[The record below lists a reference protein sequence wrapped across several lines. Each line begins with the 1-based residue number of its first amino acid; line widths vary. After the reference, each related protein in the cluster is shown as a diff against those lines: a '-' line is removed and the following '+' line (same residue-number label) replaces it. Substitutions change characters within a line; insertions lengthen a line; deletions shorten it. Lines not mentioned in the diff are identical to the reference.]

1 MVGERPPLFL
11 DESDD
16 EKQDVPSASKP
27 SFFAEEDEDMV
38 MVDTGPNL
46 SLKRPLEEEDSDF
59 EVVEAVPLSEW
70 RSRSPPQPPT
80 PSRGSVPQSPIDVD
94 DDDDIVI
101 VPPPPA
107 KRRRLSPSEGD
118 IVGQLSLGAKDKGKE
133 PADSSKPISMYLGE
147 LVLDDAWATCSGKG
161 LTYAGDSLV
170 IHRDTRTSDRG
181 RGSSSKPSAKS
192 MTKKHAGKQMKLTSM
207 FKEAPKPV
215 KTTKRDADDYIVRLS
230 NKKGQELGRLPNRIA
245 SWVSNLLDHG
255 VIKVVGSVIDCPTP
269 LRTGCHIIVSLRFY
283 FLATAFS
290 SPATPE
296 TTKRNDLHWLAE
308 GTETQQEKLIS
319 NRKASLLQL
328 FKLLSLQPTSK
339 KKNIDPDAIAFSK
352 EHQAMS
358 MHPLWEEYE
367 FPIEPSDGIIDLC
380 EDEDKFFFN
389 PYSGELSLA
398 FPAAERSCRGG
409 ILADEMG
416 MGKTIQISALIH
428 TNSQPEDSD
437 PENVKKPSKAKQ
449 ATLGFKNKPSTSTSK
464 GSSSGPAATL
474 IVAPLSLL
482 AQWKAELERSSKD
495 ECLKIFIYHGTSR
508 GDVERLVDPTGDDP
522 VNVVIISYGTLASEH
537 TKTLRGGESP
547 LYEVEWLRV
556 VLDEAHFIKS
566 RHTKTAKSCYALR
579 ARRRWCL
586 TGTPIVN
593 RLEDLHSLLH
603 FLKDEPW
610 ADFAFFKSCI
620 TTPFLNQDPKCLQ
633 VVQVV
638 LESILLRR
646 EKTMKDKNGNP
657 IVALPPKEVT
667 TEKLE
672 FSPVERKIYDSI
684 YQDVKTAYNAFSEGG
699 SVLKRMEEL
708 ENEECPLCLDK
719 MQDPVLIPDCHH
731 SGCKECIVEHLQ
743 NQEEKGQEGFCPV
756 CQRKPVDE
764 RSLIEV
770 VFRPSDRGGQPSAV
784 LRKNDFLS
792 STKLD
797 ALKQHLTRL
806 RQKDPTFKAI
816 VFSQFTGFLDLI
828 EATLQREGFAHYR
841 LDGQMPQP
849 KRTRVLK
856 EFAEPSD
863 EPKIFA
869 ISLKAGGV
877 GLNLTSANYVFMMDC
892 WWNSAVES
900 QAIDRIHR
908 IGQEKTVYVTHFII
922 SNTIE
927 ERIVAIQK
935 RKMAIVKGALGGGK
949 ADKEAFENLKI
960 MFEEPA

>member
-1 MVGERPPLFL
+1 M
-11 DESDD
+11 
-16 EKQDVPSASKP
+16 
-27 SFFAEEDEDMV
+27 M
-38 MVDTGPNL
+38 
-46 SLKRPLEEEDSDF
+46 
-59 EVVEAVPLSEW
+59 
-70 RSRSPPQPPT
+70 
-80 PSRGSVPQSPIDVD
+80 
-94 DDDDIVI
+94 IV
-101 VPPPPA
+101 
-107 KRRRLSPSEGD
+107 
-118 IVGQLSLGAKDKGKE
+118 
-133 PADSSKPISMYLGE
+133 
-147 LVLDDAWATCSGKG
+147 
-161 LTYAGDSLV
+161 
-170 IHRDTRTSDRG
+170 
-181 RGSSSKPSAKS
+181 
-192 MTKKHAGKQMKLTSM
+192 
-207 FKEAPKPV
+207 
-215 KTTKRDADDYIVRLS
+215 
-230 NKKGQELGRLPNRIA
+230 ELGRLPNRIA

-296 TTKRNDLHWLAE
+296 TTGRNDLHWLAE

-352 EHQAMS
+352 EHQGSSKGKGNEKAVEVVGEGEEAEEVEAEGEELSKNQLDVIYKKAQLHDQEMAEMEPAETFALTLRPYQRQALNWMVSIENNTKDVRKAMS

-437 PENVKKPSKAKQ
+437 PEKVKKPSKAKQ
-449 ATLGFKNKPSTSTSK
+449 ATLGFKNKPSTSTSE

-699 SVLKRMEEL
+699 SVGKNMSSILAMLMRLRRAVLHPSLIRAKPTTRDESVLSENAKEEPDVNQLIARFSTVEPEDQSSSSKTYPLEVLKRMEEL

-877 GLNLTSANYVFMMDC
+877 GLNLTSANYVFM
-892 WWNSAVES
+892 
-900 QAIDRIHR
+900 
-908 IGQEKTVYVTHFII
+908 I